1 MMKDADELIV
11 QKSVLNVH
19 ICYVIC
25 DKFLFLLGIF
35 YDYCLQISA
44 NNVLNNLTWSTLRL
58 HSQSVMRMYIIFTV
72 HFTEDEWPET
82 NTC

>member
-1 MMKDADELIV
+1 MSTAIVSRSCVLISVCSYKKMMKDADELTV

-44 NNVLNNLTWSTLRL
+44 NNVLNNLT
-58 HSQSVMRMYIIFTV
+58 
-72 HFTEDEWPET
+72 
-82 NTC
+82 